1 MLVPPI
7 NGATAFSGT
16 PYFTA
21 NPGDP
26 FKAWDVQVTA
36 DYIPQ
41 PFITFR
47 VEFNHRHASV
57 PYFAGEGGTTPPGGN
72 QGPPGSVV
80 GAWKPDLVKNEN
92 RLSLAMLV
100 KL

>member
-1 MLVPPI
+1 MPPI
-7 NGATAFSGT
+7 NGATALSGT

-26 FKAWDVQVTA
+26 FKAWDVQIA
-36 DYIPQ
+36 GDYSPQ

-47 VEFNHRHASV
+47 LEYNYRAASV
-57 PYFAGEGGTTPPGGN
+57 PYFAGPGGVTPPGGN
-72 QGPPGSVV
+72 QGAPGSLVAGWV
-80 GAWKPDLVKNEN
+80 PDLVKVER
-92 RLSLAMLV
+92 RLSAAMLV